1 MRANV
6 GKFGLRQQATGR
18 TNCRL
23 SSGVGSA
30 LTQPGHQ
37 YVAGV
42 GGDCPQRMIPPRT
55 GVAVEASTLLG
66 QSVDLADD
74 RVQVNGEWCI
84 AGSGTGPPGACQQLA
99 AHPVQL
105 AE

>member
-42 GGDCPQRMIPPRT
+42 GGDCQQRMIPPRT
-55 GVAVEASTLLG
+55 GVAVEASALLG
-66 QSVDLADD
+66 QSVDLADE
-74 RVQVNGEWCI
+74 RVQVNGEW
-84 AGSGTGPPGACQQLA
+84 
-99 AHPVQL
+99 
-105 AE
+105 